1 MHRLHTVYSTL
12 DNPPSTSSLIIGYIF
27 LALFVCFCIAMY
39 FGKGRSLKVTLRGG
53 FKVNPFLAVIPP
65 VVIFSLIF
73 LSIDKLKIDVYQH
86 DKTLLSGNSKELK
99 RLSRIIIQKPKMGTV
114 MKNLQ

>member
-1 MHRLHTVYSTL
+1 
-12 DNPPSTSSLIIGYIF
+12 
-27 LALFVCFCIAMY
+27 MY